1 MADPSPSPTPRPQ
14 PNVQAMASDLEH
26 FAGEI
31 RLLQNLP
38 ALREAADIMT
48 AIQNL
53 TTTVANMDQRMANM
67 DQRITAQLDVQ
78 RKLILTLHYN
88 HQARLENSMIYLRSA
103 DDTLSALYSHYT
115 HQPIPDFPAHARD
128 IATLPG
134 PRAAA
139 ILREIDVNVP
149 ATTAAR
155 RTANVQS
162 TTAYDRALV
171 YNYWNI
177 TLLSIWTSISD
188 GFETVFE
195 KSLRTA
201 SALDWWGLVRTQVR
215 RSAILVSLVLGLVN
229 NITLMLD
236 NQWDSETSGLCYH
249 YNDFSSMNSQWFWIA
264 GTWSTA
270 RTAVEVAFPKV
281 TLALDRVDEWAAR
294 SERWLIRR
302 TRQAWGD
309 VSAVPMSISGVQKR
323 GGFVQPCLS
332 VLLTLGWAICVIF
345 WWLLRQFLATW
356 AVGVGTPAVTA
367 VANSAFLVWNMEDV
381 ISTKVL
387 NIPLGIDSGPP
398 WGFGQVLPMVL
409 LLAVLLTG
417 LDAAREADVE
427 AEEHEKKARLA
438 SSTGGESEENL
449 ILGALSSNTSADAS
463 GLQYPVPAHAARH
476 FQPQGVQY
484 RRSFPVRIA

>member
-281 TLALDRVDEWAAR
+281 TLALDRVDEWASR

-323 GGFVQPCLS
+323 GGC
-332 VLLTLGWAICVIF
+332 WH
-345 WWLLRQFLATW
+345 
-356 AVGVGTPAVTA
+356 PAVTA

-387 NIPLGIDSGPP
+387 NIPLAIDSGPP

-476 FQPQGVQY
+476 FQPQGLQY